1 MNSPRHGNKRNSK
14 Q

>member
-1 MNSPRHGNKRNSK
+1 MNLPRHGNKRNSK